1 MDYESVGVNLHE
13 QDLFNVKLAM
23 RMPWLGGHS
32 GAFDVGSDYLV
43 SGCDGIGTKIKLYQD
58 NSDVEGVSI
67 KNLGQDLVAMV
78 FNDIVCS
85 GATPLF
91 MNDYLAVPK
100 IDDIYL
106 ELIDGIRDALK
117 GLEGSPPLISGE
129 TAIHPDIKT
138 FDIAGFGVG
147 ACPKANY
154 IDGKEIVA
162 GNVMLGLRSSGFHAN
177 GYTLIRKVWQD
188 RRYLYTDSHPD
199 MLKRLLTPTRIYVNT
214 VLSILR
220 EFAPYV
226 KGICH
231 ITGGGRDNLL
241 RLLGEDLNLRP
252 NWNNNWTKPEEFKFI
267 QEKGE
272 ISDEEMVR
280 VFNDGIGMIMVVDP
294 EKVADIVN
302 RLEKLGE
309 DVIVCGTIMKRL
321 KQTRNETTGR
331 IDSEEVLS

>member
-1 MDYESVGVNLHE
+1 MDYESVGVNLQD
-13 QDLFNVKLAM
+13 QDLFNAKLAAK
-23 RMPWLGGHS
+23 MPWLGGHS

-43 SGCDGIGTKIKLYQD
+43 SGCDGIGSKVQLYLD
-58 NSDVEGVSI
+58 NKDKEGVSI
-67 KNLGQDLVAMV
+67 KHLGQDLVAMV

-100 IDDIYL
+100 ITDEYL
-106 ELIDGIRDALK
+106 ELIDGINDALK
-117 GLEGSPPLISGE
+117 GLEGKPPLISGE
-129 TAIHPDIKT
+129 TAIHTDINT

-147 ACPKANY
+147 ACPKKNY
-154 IDGKEIVA
+154 IDGKEIQD

-188 RRYLYTDSHPD
+188 QSYRCEDRLA
-199 MLKRLLTPTRIYVNT
+199 MLHRLLTPTRIYVNT
-214 VLSILR
+214 VLALLR
-220 EFAPYV
+220 EFAPNV
-226 KGICH
+226 NGICH

-241 RLLGEDLNLRP
+241 RLLGENLNLRP
-252 NWNNNWTKPEEFKFI
+252 NWNNNWTRPEEFKFI

-272 ISDEEMVR
+272 ISDQEMVR
-280 VFNDGIGMIMVVDP
+280 VFNDGIGMILVVDP

-309 DVIVCGTIMKRL
+309 DVIVCGTVMTRL
-321 KQTRNETTGR
+321 KQTRNEDTGR
-331 IDSEEVLS
+331 YNEH

>member
-1 MDYESVGVNLHE
+1 MDYESAGVNLQD
-13 QDLFNVKLAM
+13 QDLFNAKLAAK
-23 RMPWLGGHS
+23 MPWLGGHS
-32 GAFDVGSDYLV
+32 GAWDAGSDYLV
-43 SGCDGIGTKIKLYQD
+43 SGCDGIGSKIQLYLD
-58 NSDVEGVSI
+58 NKEKEGVSI

-91 MNDYLAVPK
+91 MNDYLAVPT
-100 IDDIYL
+100 ISDEYL

-129 TAIHPDIKT
+129 TAIHPEIKT

-154 IDGKEIVA
+154 IDGKNIKD
-162 GNVMLGLRSSGFHAN
+162 GNVMLGLASSGFHSN

-188 RRYLYTDSHPD
+188 QSYRCDDRLA
-199 MLKRLLTPTRIYVNT
+199 MINRLLTPTRIYVNT
-214 VLSILR
+214 VLALLR

-226 KGICH
+226 NGICH

-252 NWNNNWTKPEEFKFI
+252 NWNNNWTRPEEFKFI

-272 ISDEEMVR
+272 ISDQEMVR
-280 VFNDGIGMIMVVDP
+280 VFNDGIGMILVVDP
-294 EKVADIVN
+294 NKVADIVE
-302 RLEKLGE
+302 RLQKLGE
-309 DVIVCGTIMKRL
+309 DVVVCGTVMKRL